1 MSGVTGSPVP
11 LHSTRVRVVATGR
24 VQGVWFRD
32 ACRER
37 ARAEGVAGW
46 VRNRSDGAV
55 EAEFEGPKPSVD
67 RLVAWFG
74 TGPPRA
80 RVDATET
87 TVVPA
92 LGDQRFRIL

>member
-1 MSGVTGSPVP
+1 MSIVSETSARPV
-11 LHSTRVRVVATGR
+11 RVRVVATGR

-46 VRNRSDGAV
+46 VRNRNDGAV
-55 EAEFEGPKPSVD
+55 EAEFEGRQASVD

-80 RVDATET
+80 RVDATEM

-92 LGDQRFRIL
+92 NGDQRFRIL

>member
-1 MSGVTGSPVP
+1 MTGPPVP
-11 LHSTRVRVVATGR
+11 LRSIRVRIVATGR

-87 TVVPA
+87 TVIPA

>member
-1 MSGVTGSPVP
+1 MSEPPVP
-11 LHSTRVRVVATGR
+11 ARPIRVRVVATGR

-37 ARAEGVAGW
+37 ARAEGVVGW

-55 EAEFEGPKPSVD
+55 EAEFEGPKTSVD
-67 RLVAWFG
+67 RVVAWFG

-87 TVVPA
+87 TVVQA
-92 LGDQRFRIL
+92 IGDQRFRIL